1 MELLEI
7 IFLVKRK
14 EKKKTNRFKLGH
26 SPNAFKSRVHL
37 E

>member
-14 EKKKTNRFKLGH
+14 EKKTNRFKLGH